1 MNAEIS
7 ELKQMVKKRDEDL
20 TRLRQ
25 QRDKLEVDF
34 KELDTIQKS
43 KWSSINKCKAQASER
58 RVSLDTDL

>member
-1 MNAEIS
+1 
-7 ELKQMVKKRDEDL
+7 MVKKRDEDL